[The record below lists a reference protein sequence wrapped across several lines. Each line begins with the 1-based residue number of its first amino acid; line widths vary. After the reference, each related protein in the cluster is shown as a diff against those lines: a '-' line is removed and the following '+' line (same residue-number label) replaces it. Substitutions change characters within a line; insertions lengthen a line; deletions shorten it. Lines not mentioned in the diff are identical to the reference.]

1 MKTASKLT
9 QSELLEVMS
18 LQMRLDERRKSK
30 TTDLLEQE
38 EEEEEKEVDE

>member
-18 LQMRLDERRKSK
+18 LQVRLDERRKSK
-30 TTDLLEQE
+30 ATDFPEEE
-38 EEEEEKEVDE
+38 EEEEEKDEAE